1 MLAEIVWPADQ
12 NPLAFV
18 CGPTNFVETVAGN
31 LVALGT
37 RRGVS
42 KPNGSEGPDGRA

>member
-31 LVALGT
+31 LAALGY
-37 RRGVS
+37 
-42 KPNGSEGPDGRA
+42 PPGRVKAERLGGT